1 MAGHEDVEYT
11 VVLVFPGFGEERE
24 NAEAIV
30 EQAIEFLNTYRDEPG
45 FRFAP
50 YVTAHLEVVS
60 DVDEARE
67 KLRFDDS
74 VAMMI
79 LHGLPDDE
87 RLALTQE
94 CQGRDVEVCRT
105 FPATGEARPSRAR
118 RVWKV
123 VFRAGRGDNEPPAH
137 RVSEATL
144 TGSLDVPEE
153 ALMDRVGQLMAAMA
167 LGVMQHHHKRN
178 PPPTDFLGPTGNAN

>member
-11 VVLVFPGFGEERE
+11 VVLVFPGYGEERE

-30 EQAIEFLNTYRDEPG
+30 EQALEFLNTYRDEPG
-45 FRFAP
+45 LRFAP

-67 KLRFDDS
+67 KLRADDS

-87 RLALTQE
+87 RLAFTHE
-94 CQGRDVEVCRT
+94 CLSQDVPICRT
-105 FPATGEARPSRAR
+105 MPGSDAPRPSRAR

-123 VFRAGRGDNEPPAH
+123 VFRRSREDDEPPAH

-144 TGSLDVPEE
+144 TGSLEAPEE

-167 LGVMQHHHKRN
+167 LGVMEHHHKRN
-178 PPPTDFLGPTGNAN
+178 PPRLDFLGPTELTN

>member
-11 VVLVFPGFGEERE
+11 VVLVIPGYGEERE

-30 EQAIEFLNTYRDEPG
+30 EQALEFLNTYRDEPG

-60 DVDEARE
+60 DVEDALE
-67 KLRFDDS
+67 KLRSDDS
-74 VAMMI
+74 VAMMV

-87 RLALTQE
+87 RLALTRE

-105 FPATGEARPSRAR
+105 FPAKGE
-118 RVWKV
+118 
-123 VFRAGRGDNEPPAH
+123 
-137 RVSEATL
+137 
-144 TGSLDVPEE
+144 
-153 ALMDRVGQLMAAMA
+153 
-167 LGVMQHHHKRN
+167 
-178 PPPTDFLGPTGNAN
+178 